1 MRTVFEDTDVTANL
15 VDAKANERG
24 KYVPLILW
32 ITAILMLIG
41 SWRAYQWAY
50 NRKPPPPP
58 PPLASLEDPKQI
70 GQIAQKFNSLAQ
82 EGKWVEAQQLLST
95 EAQQKLTAEN
105 TTLQASL
112 LGAQQNEKVA
122 LASTVPTN
130 NAGDAPDK
138 VRQDC
143 LYRMQDAKGE
153 IKDLIVPLVIV
164 MEGAP
169 PNARL
174 AIGSWK
180 EEKSKPAAAPPA
192 TVAASP
198 AAKK

>member
-1 MRTVFEDTDVTANL
+1 MRTVFEDTDVTANMA
-15 VDAKANERG
+15 DAKANERG

-32 ITAILMLIG
+32 VTAILMFAG
-41 SWRAYQWAY
+41 SWKAYQWAY

-58 PPLASLEDPKQI
+58 PPPVSLQDPKQI
-70 GQIAQKFNSLAQ
+70 GQLAQKFNSLAQ
-82 EGKWVEAQQLLST
+82 DGNWAEAQLLLST
-95 EAQQKLTAEN
+95 YAQQKLTAEN

-112 LGAQQNEKVA
+112 LGAQQNDKVA

-130 NAGDAPDK
+130 LVGDTPDK

-143 LYRMQDAKGE
+143 VFQMQDAKGQ
-153 IKDLIVPLVIV
+153 IKDLIVPLTIV
-164 MEGAP
+164 MEGTP

-174 AIGSWK
+174 AVNSWK
-180 EEKSKPAAAPPA
+180 EEGKPVASP

-198 AAKK
+198 AAK

>member
-24 KYVPLILW
+24 KYVPLALW
-32 ITAILMLIG
+32 VFAILMFIG
-41 SWRAYQWAY
+41 SWRTYQWAY

-58 PPLASLEDPKQI
+58 PPPASLQDPKQI
-70 GQIAQKFNSLAQ
+70 GQIAQKFNSLVQ

-130 NAGDAPDK
+130 IAGDAPDK

-153 IKDLIVPLVIV
+153 IKDLIVPLVVV

-169 PNARL
+169 PNVRL

-180 EEKSKPAAAPPA
+180 EEKNKPAASPTA
-192 TVAASP
+192 TVAAAA

>member
-1 MRTVFEDTDVTANL
+1 MA
-15 VDAKANERG
+15 DAKANERG

-32 ITAILMLIG
+32 VTAILMFAG
-41 SWRAYQWAY
+41 SWKAYQWAY

-58 PPLASLEDPKQI
+58 PPPASLQDTKQI
-70 GQIAQKFNSLAQ
+70 GQIAQQFNALAQ

-95 EAQQKLTAEN
+95 GAQQKLTAEN

-112 LGAQQNEKVA
+112 LGAQQNDKVA

-130 NAGDAPDK
+130 NEGEAPDK
-138 VRQDC
+138 IRQDC
-143 LYRMQDAKGE
+143 LFRMQDAKGE
-153 IKDLIVPLVIV
+153 IKDLIVPLTIV

-174 AIGSWK
+174 AVNSWK
-180 EEKSKPAAAPPA
+180 EEGKPVASP

-198 AAKK
+198 AAK